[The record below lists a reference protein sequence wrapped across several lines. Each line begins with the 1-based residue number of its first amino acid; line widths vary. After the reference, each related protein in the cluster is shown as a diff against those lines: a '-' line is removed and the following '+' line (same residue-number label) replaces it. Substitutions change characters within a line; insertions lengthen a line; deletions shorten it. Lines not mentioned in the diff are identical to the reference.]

1 MRAFA
6 VVVVVALLA
15 ASCVLAQEEKS
26 FPFVMLSKSVNAKVV
41 VLGEKVDVTVAIT
54 NFGQVPVYDVLI
66 TDKVTGGD
74 ARTKT
79 IEILNAFE
87 NATLTYSVVPSEYG
101 LFTVPAAEA
110 TYALAAGE
118 SASHRVVSNSI
129 REEDNVFRGEDID
142 DASTR
147 GVVSVVT
154 REQYDRMHTKYIRES
169 IAYLFIGAIT
179 VVFPFMMYRTKQ
191 SQVDYLIRQSKK
203 K

>member
-15 ASCVLAQEEKS
+15 TASVFAQEEKS
-26 FPFVMLSKSVNAKVV
+26 FPFVMLSKSVNTKVL

-54 NFGQVPVYDVLI
+54 NFGQVPVYDVQI

-79 IEILNAFE
+79 IEVLNAFE

-101 LFTVPAAEA
+101 QFAVPAAEA

-118 SASHRVVSNSI
+118 SAAHRVVSNSI
-129 REEDNVFRGEDID
+129 REEDNVFRGEEFD